1 MLGVMGVP
9 AAGIARWLPPV
20 EILTGG
26 LLIIGLFTPL
36 AAVAGFTLL
45 LVFAGAVGLAVWRG
59 KEVNCGCFGAANK
72 SKAQWKIVYRN
83 LALMAMLLPALAGNG
98 GWLALLGII
107 WLGAT
112 VGTIFTRSFLQ
123 LQTKTTS
130 TKGSAS

>member
-1 MLGVMGVP
+1 MRTNSYNRSQSLTKSLIQKVLLLGVMGVP

-83 LALMAMLLPALAGNG
+83 LALMAMLLPALAT
-98 GWLALLGII
+98 AV
-107 WLGAT
+107 AK
-112 VGTIFTRSFLQ
+112 SD
-123 LQTKTTS
+123 
-130 TKGSAS
+130 SA